1 MRKSYLKSRLPDF
14 FKHDMTHT
22 IQLKTLLTLT
32 WRHHIHDDPD
42 EGSPV
47 SFCFSISCIPQVS
60 CISFYWTEKYHKSL
74 NFTFYNFSKLSQSH
88 SLILLLDF
96 LLTLFYIWNRIKIA
110 VCKGWLIYNN
120 QLHCVH
126 CTYVMH
132 FKIYTKTIKCLD
144 DRTIKGETSWVR
156 GILRHRHATG
166 CFPNFKWTRTSG
178 RSAPL
183 VLVPGF
189 EKECD

>member
-96 LLTLFYIWNRIKIA
+96 LLTLFYIWNRIKIENRHTHLCCLQRVINIQQPA
-110 VCKGWLIYNN
+110 AL
-120 QLHCVH
+120 
-126 CTYVMH
+126 CTLY
-132 FKIYTKTIKCLD
+132 I
-144 DRTIKGETSWVR
+144 
-156 GILRHRHATG
+156 
-166 CFPNFKWTRTSG
+166 
-178 RSAPL
+178 
-183 VLVPGF
+183 
-189 EKECD
+189 CDAL